1 MGTLSP
7 CMYKLTFLIRYFGW
21 SVENHC
27 SWHTKNRGTQTIVAI
42 HFSPSALTNGNVC
55 RRGIHQNDNT
65 CTTTHSSTFFVSKV
79 SMCSHG
85 FIYLFFHARMTKL
98 SLSLSLSPFLSLSY
112 FLVDINAFDIQFII
126 KQHLLIQLFP
136 KITWIIQL
144 SNFIQ
149 IWSGVSLKN
158 QEAILR

>member
-1 MGTLSP
+1 M
-7 CMYKLTFLIRYFGW
+7 
-21 SVENHC
+21 H
-27 SWHTKNRGTQTIVAI
+27 
-42 HFSPSALTNGNVC
+42 
-55 RRGIHQNDNT
+55 DNAFIYL
-65 CTTTHSSTFFVSKV
+65 FFWSKV
-79 SMCSHG
+79 SLSSHG
-85 FIYLFFHARMTKL
+85 FIYLFFHARMTKQAL

-149 IWSGVSLKN
+149 GLIRGQPQESGSSNIKVTHLYS
-158 QEAILR
+158 IGSR